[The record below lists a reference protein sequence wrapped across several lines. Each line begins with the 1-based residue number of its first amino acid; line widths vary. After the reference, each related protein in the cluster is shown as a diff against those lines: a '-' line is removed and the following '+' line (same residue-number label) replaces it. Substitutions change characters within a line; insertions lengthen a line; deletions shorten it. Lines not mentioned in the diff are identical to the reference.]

1 MAQDNLRN
9 DDSVQHG
16 IDDDAHDDGKKA
28 LGLGA
33 VGGGTVGAI
42 AGSALGPLG
51 TLVGAAIG
59 GTIGSL
65 ASGAAVDAVDAV
77 DNDNTVSGVGSG
89 VHDKGDLTRD
99 SNDLSTDYSTVGTG
113 SSSYGSGMGT
123 SGMGTGTDAHGHNV
137 VTGDEAETDAGKG
150 GLATGALVG
159 GLIGTA
165 VGGPV
170 GAVVGGT
177 LGSLAGGVAG
187 DASEVADDTSTRTS
201 TGYGTT
207 MNTPGNNTPGVQTG
221 GMTTAGADT
230 RGITEKIADTV
241 TGNPVDDKTGGVAG
255 GVMGTGMGSGMGVGA
270 MGGYYGEYEGRNITR
285 DEYDRMPENDRMK
298 VRLLEETL
306 NVGKESRQVGEV
318 EVTKRVVEEQV
329 QVPVTLEREEIVIHR
344 HSATGSTDATGQII
358 GADSE
363 TIVVPVREEFA
374 NVTKDVRVTEELEIE
389 KRTISEQ
396 KTISDTVRHEEVDI
410 QGATGANVRVDDT
423 TGRNI

>member
-1 MAQDNLRN
+1 MAQDNLRD
-9 DDSVQHG
+9 DDSIQHG
-16 IDDDAHDDGKKA
+16 IDDNAQDDGKTA

-77 DNDNTVSGVGSG
+77 DNDNTVSGIGDG
-89 VHDKGDLTRD
+89 VHHKGDLTRD

-113 SSSYGSGMGT
+113 GT
-123 SGMGTGTDAHGHNV
+123 SYTSGTGSTPYAGTSAGGHNV

-150 GLATGALVG
+150 GLATGAVVG
-159 GLIGTA
+159 GLLGTA
-165 VGGPV
+165 VAGPV

-187 DASEVADDTSTRTS
+187 DASEVADDDINTRGTAG

-207 MNTPGNNTPGVQTG
+207 MNTNSTNT
-221 GMTTAGADT
+221 
-230 RGITEKIADTV
+230 
-241 TGNPVDDKTGGVAG
+241 NP
-255 GVMGTGMGSGMGVGA
+255 
-270 MGGYYGEYEGRNITR
+270 MGGYYGNYEGRDITR
-285 DEYDRMPENDRMK
+285 DEYDRLPESDRLK
-298 VRLLEETL
+298 VRLLEEHL
-306 NVGKESRQVGEV
+306 NVTKEERQVGEV

-344 HSATGSTDATGQII
+344 HAATGSTSATGESI
-358 GADSE
+358 GA
-363 TIVVPVREEFA
+363 
-374 NVTKDVRVTEELEIE
+374 
-389 KRTISEQ
+389 
-396 KTISDTVRHEEVDI
+396 
-410 QGATGANVRVDDT
+410 
-423 TGRNI
+423 GRNHRGSGARRVRSGDQRCARF

>member
-1 MAQDNLRN
+1 MSQDTSR

-16 IDDDAHDDGKKA
+16 IDGNDGDDGKTA

-42 AGSALGPLG
+42 AGSVLGPLG

-77 DNDNTVSGVGSG
+77 DNDDTVSGVGSG
-89 VHDKGDLTRD
+89 VHHKGELTRD

-113 SSSYGSGMGT
+113 GT
-123 SGMGTGTDAHGHNV
+123 SYASGTGVGAGGHNV
-137 VTGDEAETDAGKG
+137 VTGDEAHTDAGKG
-150 GLATGALVG
+150 GLATGAVVG

-165 VGGPV
+165 VAGPV

-187 DASEVADDTSTRTS
+187 DASEVADDTSTRGTS
-201 TGYGTT
+201 TTGYGTS

-221 GMTTAGADT
+221 GTTTAGADT

-241 TGNPVDDKTGGVAG
+241 TGNPVDDKTGGVAT
-255 GVMGTGMGSGMGVGA
+255 GVMGTGIGSTTT
-270 MGGYYGEYEGRNITR
+270 GYYGEYQGRHITR
-285 DEYDRMPENDRMK
+285 DEYNALPESDRMK

-306 NVGKESRQVGEV
+306 NVGKESRQAGEV
-318 EVTKRVVEEQV
+318 EISKRIVEEQV
-329 QVPVTLEREEIVIHR
+329 SVPVTLEREEIVIHR
-344 HSATGSTDATGQII
+344 HAATGSTDATGQVI
-358 GADSE
+358 GADSQ

-374 NVTKDVRVTEELEIE
+374 NVTKDVRVSEEIEIE

-396 KTISDTVRHEEVDI
+396 KTVTDTVRREEVDI
-410 QGATGANVRVDDT
+410 EGVTGKNVRIDDT
-423 TGRNI
+423 TGRTN